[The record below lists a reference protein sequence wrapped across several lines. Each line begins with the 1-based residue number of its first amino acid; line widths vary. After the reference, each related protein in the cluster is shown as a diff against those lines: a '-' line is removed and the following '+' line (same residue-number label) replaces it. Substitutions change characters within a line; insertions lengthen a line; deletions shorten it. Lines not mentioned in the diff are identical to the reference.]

1 MRKVLVSGCFDMMHS
16 GHIAFL
22 KTAAEYGQVYACI
35 GSDETVY
42 SLKGRYPV
50 VNQAERKYCLES
62 LDCVYEARVS
72 RGDGHLDFLPELL
85 EIQPDIFVVNSD
97 GDSLFKRELMSEKGI
112 EYVVLDRIPA
122 NNLPPRSTTALRTV
136 CDIPFRL
143 DLAGGWLDQPF
154 VNGLAS
160 GPVITIS
167 VEPTHDFNARSG
179 MSSST
184 RNAAK
189 VLWHNTIPNGDRAL
203 LARMLFCFENPPGTK
218 EVAGSQDAIGL
229 VYPGFNCLNYG
240 GGEYWPN
247 EIISEQGEAVL
258 QFLES
263 RLWLWPLGERA
274 KGYSVLENTQVSGE
288 AAVALAAAAQQLFA
302 AARNE
307 CGGSWTIDDS
317 LFRGTNCHV
326 SEHDIRPHQSN
337 HQRNLCDAPLG
348 AWTQIIR
355 RWRRRIPRF
364 ICRTIHTQ
372 YPTNQN
378 QKGPALSP
386 GKTVNP
392 QFHEIYLRTFL
403 YVGYRP

>member
-22 KTAAEYGQVYACI
+22 KTAAEYGQVFACI

-50 VNQAERKYCLES
+50 VNQAERKYCLDA
-62 LDCVYEARVS
+62 LDCVFEARVS
-72 RGDGHLDFLPELL
+72 RGGGHLDFLPELDD
-85 EIQPDIFVVNSD
+85 IQPDVFVVNVD
-97 GDSLFKRELMSEKGI
+97 GDSTQKRELMMERGI
-112 EYVVLDRIPA
+112 EYIVLDRIPA

-167 VEPTHDFNARSG
+167 VEPTHDFNSRSG

-189 VLWHNTIPNGDRAL
+189 ALWNNTIPDGNRGL
-203 LARMLFCFENPPGTK
+203 LARTLFCFENPPGTK
-218 EVAGSQDAIGL
+218 DVAGSQDAIGI
-229 VYPGFNCLNYG
+229 VYPGLNCLNYG

-263 RLWLWPLGERA
+263 RIWLWPLGERA
-274 KGYSVLENTQVSGE
+274 QGYSVLENTNVGSE
-288 AAVALAAAAQQLFA
+288 AAAALAAAAQNLFA
-302 AARNE
+302 AARELDAVTVGQSMTASFQAQIAMFPNMTSPE
-307 CGGSWTIDDS
+307 INLVIREIYTMHPWVLGHKLSGAGGGGYLV
-317 LFRGTNCHV
+317 LF
-326 SEHDIRPHQSN
+326 SEQPIPNTLQ
-337 HQRNLCDAPLG
+337 LK
-348 AWTQIIR
+348 IR
-355 RWRRRIPRF
+355 RAE
-364 ICRTIHTQ
+364 H
-372 YPTNQN
+372 
-378 QKGPALSP
+378 
-386 GKTVNP
+386 
-392 QFHEIYLRTFL
+392 
-403 YVGYRP
+403 

>member
-42 SLKGRYPV
+42 SLKGRYPII
-50 VNQAERKYCLES
+50 NQSERAFCLKE
-62 LDCVYEARVS
+62 LDAVHEARVS
-72 RGDGHLDFLPELL
+72 RGSGHLDFLPELL
-85 EIQPDIFVVNSD
+85 EIKPDVFVVNAD
-97 GDSLFKRELMSEKGI
+97 GDSPEKQALMSQHGI
-112 EYVVLDRIPA
+112 EYIVLDRIPA
-122 NNLPPRSTTALRTV
+122 ENLPPRSTTALRTV

-154 VNGLAS
+154 VNALAS
-160 GPVITIS
+160 GPVITVS

-184 RNAAK
+184 RKAAK

-203 LARMLFCFENPPGTK
+203 LARILFCFENPPGTK

-229 VYPGFNCLNYG
+229 VYPGLNCLNYG
-240 GGEYWPN
+240 GGEYWPH

-263 RLWLWPLGERA
+263 RLWLWPLGERVQ
-274 KGYSVLENTQVSGE
+274 GYLVLENTRVSGE
-288 AAVALAAAAQQLFA
+288 AAAALAAAAQQLFA

-307 CGGSWTIDDS
+307 NAVAVGQSMTASFEAQIAMFPNMTSDHINQTINEIYAMHPWVLGHKLSGAGGGGYLV
-317 LFRGTNCHV
+317 LFAEQPIPNT
-326 SEHDIRPHQSN
+326 
-337 HQRNLCDAPLG
+337 L
-348 AWTQIIR
+348 QIKIR
-355 RWRRRIPRF
+355 RAE
-364 ICRTIHTQ
+364 
-372 YPTNQN
+372 Y
-378 QKGPALSP
+378 
-386 GKTVNP
+386 
-392 QFHEIYLRTFL
+392 
-403 YVGYRP
+403 

>member
-112 EYVVLDRIPA
+112 EYIVLDRIPA

-184 RNAAK
+184 RNAAN

-274 KGYSVLENTQVSGE
+274 KGYSVLENTRVGSE
-288 AAVALAAAAQQLFA
+288 AAAALAAAAQKLFA
-302 AARNE
+302 AARELDGVAVGQSMTASFEAQIAMFPNM
-307 CGGSWTIDDS
+307 T
-317 LFRGTNCHV
+317 
-326 SEHDIRPHQSN
+326 SEHINQTINEIYTMHPWV
-337 HQRNLCDAPLG
+337 LG
-348 AWTQIIR
+348 HKLSGAGGGGYLVLFSEQPIPNTLQLKIR
-355 RWRRRIPRF
+355 RAP
-364 ICRTIHTQ
+364 H
-372 YPTNQN
+372 
-378 QKGPALSP
+378 
-386 GKTVNP
+386 
-392 QFHEIYLRTFL
+392 
-403 YVGYRP
+403 